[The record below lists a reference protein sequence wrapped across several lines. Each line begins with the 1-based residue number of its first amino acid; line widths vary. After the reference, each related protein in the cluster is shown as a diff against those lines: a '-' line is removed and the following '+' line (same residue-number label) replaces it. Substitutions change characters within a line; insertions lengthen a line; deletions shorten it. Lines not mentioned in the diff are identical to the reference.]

1 MNPLMQQL
9 SGETLQESPETL
21 VKNLMGILRGNDPQ
35 KVIQMMAIRNPQF
48 AQFMRECEGK
58 TPEQVASSHG
68 LDLKKIKKM
77 L

>member
-35 KVIQMMAIRNPQF
+35 KVIQMMAKRNPQF
-48 AQFMRECEGK
+48 AQFMRECERK

-68 LDLKKIKKM
+68 LDLENIRKM

>member
-35 KVIQMMAIRNPQF
+35 KVIQMMA
-48 AQFMRECEGK
+48 K
-58 TPEQVASSHG
+58 ASILACPLWCAS
-68 LDLKKIKKM
+68 
-77 L
+77 

>member
-35 KVIQMMAIRNPQF
+35 KVIQMWQKGILQLPIYAR
-48 AQFMRECEGK
+48 
-58 TPEQVASSHG
+58 V
-68 LDLKKIKKM
+68 
-77 L
+77 

>member
-35 KVIQMMAIRNPQF
+35 KVIQMMAKRNPQF
-48 AQFMRECEGK
+48 AQFMRECEGNDGGRIIFHSFS
-58 TPEQVASSHG
+58 TAGSN
-68 LDLKKIKKM
+68 
-77 L
+77 

>member
-9 SGETLQESPETL
+9 YGETLQESPETL
-21 VKNLMGILRGNDPQ
+21 V
-35 KVIQMMAIRNPQF
+35 IQMMAKRNPQF

>member
-35 KVIQMMAIRNPQF
+35 KVIQMMAKRNPQF
-48 AQFMRECEGK
+48 ANLCESVKGK
-58 TPEQVASSHG
+58 RLSR
-68 LDLKKIKKM
+68 
-77 L
+77 

>member
-35 KVIQMMAIRNPQF
+35 KVIQMMAKRNPQF
-48 AQFMRECEGK
+48 AQFMRGVKGK
-58 TPEQVASSHG
+58 RLSR
-68 LDLKKIKKM
+68 
-77 L
+77 

>member
-35 KVIQMMAIRNPQF
+35 NRKQ
-48 AQFMRECEGK
+48 REL
-58 TPEQVASSHG
+58 PLYFLLFQ
-68 LDLKKIKKM
+68 
-77 L
+77 

>member
-35 KVIQMMAIRNPQF
+35 KVIQMMAKRNPQF
-48 AQFMRECEGK
+48 AQFMREC
-58 TPEQVASSHG
+58 
-68 LDLKKIKKM
+68 
-77 L
+77 

>member
-35 KVIQMMAIRNPQF
+35 KVMQ
-48 AQFMRECEGK
+48 REL
-58 TPEQVASSHG
+58 PLYFLLFQ
-68 LDLKKIKKM
+68 
-77 L
+77 